1 VKQFNNS
8 VPCLSV
14 AFIMLHIDNTSQNVV
29 TGIYVGV
36 KWLSN
41 HNLAMFWLVCLCQKC
56 FKGKITVLKMLWI
69 AFLKLLMYPKSQQS
83 QNVLTS
89 MSMAMLKGKC
99 RHNILQCCNWYFIGY
114 SSTV

>member
-36 KWLSN
+36 KWL
-41 HNLAMFWLVCLCQKC
+41 
-56 FKGKITVLKMLWI
+56 ITPI
-69 AFLKLLMYPKSQQS
+69 
-83 QNVLTS
+83 
-89 MSMAMLKGKC
+89 
-99 RHNILQCCNWYFIGY
+99 
-114 SSTV
+114 